1 MKAALLLLLAIAS
14 PLVAQNPPLPAAPD
28 TVRSARHDTT
38 RLRPDSVAAR
48 PQHPDSVRPVA
59 PITPGG
65 AFLRS
70 LILPGWGQARL
81 QRNVT
86 AGVFLT
92 FEGIAATMVW
102 KANWQLDYA
111 RARGKYVTSHAQE
124 REDWIALLI
133 FNHLIAAAEAYVSSH
148 LYDFPEG
155 LKVQALPRGRTG
167 VGLSVPF

>member
-1 MKAALLLLLAIAS
+1 MRKGALLLLLAVAA
-14 PLVAQNPPLPAAPD
+14 PLAAQNPPA
-28 TVRSARHDTT
+28 DTT
-38 RLRPDSVAAR
+38 RLRPDTIVAGS
-48 PQHPDSVRPVA
+48 QHPDSIRPVA
-59 PITPGG
+59 PITPTG

-70 LILPGWGQARL
+70 LVLPGWGQARL

-92 FEGIAATMVW
+92 FEGIVLTMVW
-102 KANWQLDYA
+102 KSSWQLDYA
-111 RARGKYVTSHAQE
+111 HERDKYVHSHTQE
-124 REDWIALLI
+124 KEDWMALLI

-155 LKVQALPRGRTG
+155 LKMQAMPLPNGRTG

>member
-1 MKAALLLLLAIAS
+1 LKTAALLLFLIAAS
-14 PLVAQNPPLPAAPD
+14 PLAAQNPPVPPARVDTVVVRPD
-28 TVRSARHDTT
+28 TVAH
-38 RLRPDSVAAR
+38 R
-48 PQHPDSVRPVA
+48 PQHPDSIRPVP

-92 FEGIAATMVW
+92 FEGIALTMVW
-102 KANWQLDYA
+102 KASWQLEYA
-111 RARGKYVTSHAQE
+111 RERDRYVKSHTQE
-124 REDWIALLI
+124 RQDWMALLI
-133 FNHLIAAAEAYVSSH
+133 FNHLVAAAEAYVSSH

-155 LKVQALPRGRTG
+155 LKLQALPRGRTG

>member
-1 MKAALLLLLAIAS
+1 VRSALFALLLAAPLA
-14 PLVAQNPPLPAAPD
+14 AQNPPADSTRHLPD
-28 TVRSARHDTT
+28 TTV
-38 RLRPDSVAAR
+38 VN
-48 PQHPDSVRPVA
+48 PQHPDSVRPIA
-59 PITPGG
+59 PITPTG

-70 LILPGWGQARL
+70 LVLPGWGQARL

-86 AGVFLT
+86 AGVFIT
-92 FEGIAATMVW
+92 FEGIALTMVW

-111 RARGKYVTSHAQE
+111 RERNKYVTSHSQE
-124 REDWIALLI
+124 REDWMALLI

-155 LKVQALPRGRTG
+155 LKVQAMPLPNGRTG